1 MSEDEKEIKKLL
13 VRLPKEMHDAAR
25 IKAIQE
31 NRPLSE
37 VVRELLD
44 EWLSRDKNKQGGNK

>member
-1 MSEDEKEIKKLL
+1 MSEDEKEIKKQL

>member
-13 VRLPKEMHDAAR
+13 VRLPREMHDAAR